1 MGLEIFERGE
11 LPRWAPL
18 RQQLDATTV
27 DDVAATVAEQLA
39 RPEISATIR
48 PGMRVALT
56 AGSRGIDRIDQVIK
70 AAVDGVRALGAE
82 PFIVPAMGSHG
93 GATAEGQR
101 ELIAHYGIT
110 EETMGCPILSSMET
124 VLLGNVRDDV
134 PVYFD
139 RNASEA
145 DAVIPIGRVKPHTDF
160 RGPTES
166 GLMKMIAIGLGKQ
179 YGADYFH
186 AQGMHEFGWL
196 IPLVANFSL
205 SKINIPFGIA
215 VIENGYGILSD
226 IEAVPAQGMWERE
239 KELLVIARQR
249 LGKLPGERIDV
260 LIVDKIGKDISG
272 DGADP
277 NVINRDVTGA
287 IAAAGE
293 NPLPTIQRII
303 FRDLTDD
310 TEGNATGIGMGDFV
324 LAQAMAKFDPVRTYM
339 NTLTAKAPQGARIP
353 ITAENDRQALF
364 LALASCLKTTPE
376 TSRIARI
383 LDTKHVE
390 HLWASEALV
399 PEMLASGRVEQ
410 VGDFEPITFD
420 PAGMF
425 TVSVA
430 EPAAVGD

>member
-1 MGLEIFERGE
+1 
-11 LPRWAPL
+11 
-18 RQQLDATTV
+18 
-27 DDVAATVAEQLA
+27 
-39 RPEISATIR
+39 
-48 PGMRVALT
+48 
-56 AGSRGIDRIDQVIK
+56 
-70 AAVDGVRALGAE
+70 
-82 PFIVPAMGSHG
+82 
-93 GATAEGQR
+93 
-101 ELIAHYGIT
+101 
-110 EETMGCPILSSMET
+110 MGCPILSSMET

-287 IAAAGE
+287 IVAAGE